1 MYPFSDEQILDSW
14 SKNACQW
21 SEAVRKGKIE
31 SRRLVTNDAI
41 VEAILKRSPQSVLD
55 VGCGEGWLVRELAD
69 KVAHV
74 SGVDVVPGLI
84 ERAQNAGGG
93 SFYVA
98 SYDEI
103 ARGALDGLSDL
114 VVCNFSLLGK
124 ESVETLF
131 KAVPSILAPNGA
143 FIVQTLHPLVS
154 CGNSPYQDGWREG
167 SWDGFGPDFKDP
179 APWYFRT
186 LSSWVTLFRRSGFR
200 LLEISEPVHPKTH
213 KPASVIFIAETTA
226 NNSSQSGADVS
237 AE

>member
-1 MYPFSDEQILDSW
+1 MDPFSDEKIFDSW
-14 SKNACQW
+14 SKNAPQW
-21 SEAVRKGKIE
+21 SEVVRKGKIE
-31 SRRLVTNDAI
+31 SRRLVTNNAI

-74 SGVDVVPGLI
+74 SGADVIPGLI
-84 ERAQNAGGG
+84 ERAQDAGGG

-103 ARGALDGLSDL
+103 AKGALDSLSDV

-131 KAVPSILAPNGA
+131 KAVPSLLAPNGA
-143 FIVQTLHPLVS
+143 FIVQTLHPMVS
-154 CGNSPYQDGWREG
+154 CGDSPYQDGWREG
-167 SWDGFGPDFKDP
+167 SWDGFSPDFTDP

-186 LSSWVTLFRRSGFR
+186 LGSWVTLFLNSGFR
-200 LLEISEPVHPKTH
+200 LLEISEPIHPKTH
-213 KPASVIFIAETTA
+213 MPASVIFIAETTP
-226 NNSSQSGADVS
+226 NNPLQPTADAS